1 MPKHREPTFEEC
13 LSLMRKRDPQ
23 LAEDGFHFLRP
34 RAKEHL
40 TELLEAFRTEE
51 VHSIRCWL
59 LQLIGEA
66 RSEEAFALLCEQASS
81 SNESLRDWGV
91 AGLELLDTKASRT
104 FLFENGL
111 KRDRCASRE

>member
-1 MPKHREPTFEEC
+1 MPKRREPTFGEC

-23 LAEDGFHFLRP
+23 LAEDGFHLLRP
-34 RAKEHL
+34 RAREHL
-40 TELLEAFRTEE
+40 TELIEAFRTEE
-51 VHSIRCWL
+51 VHSIRRWL

-66 RSEEAFALLCEQASS
+66 RSEETFAILCEQAVSS
-81 SNESLRDWGV
+81 DASLRNWAV

-111 KRDRCASRE
+111 KR

>member
-1 MPKHREPTFEEC
+1 MPKRREPTFEEC

-23 LAEDGFHFLRP
+23 LAEDGFHLLRP
-34 RAKEHL
+34 RAREHVS
-40 TELLEAFRTEE
+40 ELIEAFRTEE

-66 RSEEAFALLCEQASS
+66 RSEEAFALLCEQAVSS
-81 SNESLRDWGV
+81 DESLRNWGV
-91 AGLELLDTKASRT
+91 IGLELLDTKASRA

-111 KRDRCASRE
+111 RR

>member
-1 MPKHREPTFEEC
+1 MPKRRELTFEEC

-40 TELLEAFRTEE
+40 PKLLEAFRTEE
-51 VHSIRCWL
+51 SHSVRCWL
-59 LQLIGEA
+59 LELVSEA
-66 RSEEAFALLCEQASS
+66 CSEDAFAVLCEQAVSS
-81 SNESLRDWGV
+81 DESFRYWGV
-91 AGLELLDTKASRT
+91 TGLEALDTKASRT

-111 KRDRCASRE
+111 DR